1 MSIINKYADYS
12 EIELLNSYYEHLTS
26 LVEKNLLTVDEK
38 RIMFLNKISS
48 WNPIEYL
55 KFNQVKFETVKH
67 FNEKII
73 R

>member
-48 WNPIEYL
+48 
-55 KFNQVKFETVKH
+55 
-67 FNEKII
+67 
-73 R
+73 